1 MREAKT
7 REQTL
12 EQVML
17 LLWFQRRE
25 EIIRLAG
32 ASARA
37 PSGRSRGIE
46 RETRRR
52 RREGSQETKIAS
64 RNGAIRVEED
74 IARDTPAQS

>member
-1 MREAKT
+1 
-7 REQTL
+7 
-12 EQVML
+12 ML

-32 ASARA
+32 AS
-37 PSGRSRGIE
+37 GRERRRREEAAGS
-46 RETRRR
+46 RETRRQ